1 MSELGDDDELDSQRT
16 EIGPSTPAPRRRD
29 GGGASSAAGS
39 ARSVLGVRR
48 RNEEVVT
55 PQRDARQMARTVS
68 INVGDIDARAEL
80 RDHNFG
86 AREGGILPIN
96 ANVSMTRPYT
106 GDMGCDGDC
115 VIVLGVL
122 NDAVGHMTFYTEPFD
137 IGGDIV
143 KQMEKVHKGDMKS
156 RHPGIEWIGYENK
169 RLPKNN
175 YGLRKRGWFANVG
188 TCGSSRRVLDLTKK
202 LASEIITSGA
212 RVNFTLCNIEMTT
225 AEMNEASRMMNRF
238 IGRGMTFD
246 FEVEEVNDD

>member
-1 MSELGDDDELDSQRT
+1 MSDLDNDDEYDSQRT
-16 EIGPSTPAPRRRD
+16 EIAPSTPAPRRR

-39 ARSVLGVRR
+39 ASVLGVRR
-48 RNEEVVT
+48 TRDEETVT
-55 PQRDARQMARTVS
+55 PQRQMARTVS
-68 INVGDIDARAEL
+68 INVGDIDTRAEL

-96 ANVSMTRPYT
+96 ATVSMTRPYT
-106 GDMGCDGDC
+106 GDMQCDGDC

-212 RVNFTLCNIEMTT
+212 RVNFTLCNIDMTP